1 MLFLLLLGWLFGAH
15 GIHLKEKR
23 WKKLFERREWG
34 KIYILVGGISLLF
47 SLRYKDETR
56 PRSFLERENFN
67 ESSYRDS
74 GANETWWQNSHTEE
88 ERRFISPVCLALF
101 KRKYVSLNGF
111 YLQQLASVVLKSCS
125 EFLFAFDDCGC
136 ETSPPSLLFRRG
148 FRKKIP

>member
-1 MLFLLLLGWLFGAH
+1 MAFRRTWNP
-15 GIHLKEKR
+15 LKGKR
-23 WKKLFERREWG
+23 DGKSSSSGGEWG

-47 SLRYKDETR
+47 SLRHKDETR
-56 PRSFLERENFN
+56 PRSFLGRGNFN

-74 GANETWWQNSHTEE
+74 GANETWWQKSHTEE

-125 EFLFAFDDCGC
+125 EFLFAFDECGC
-136 ETSPPSLLFRRG
+136 ETSPPSPALFEEVLGKR
-148 FRKKIP
+148 FLET